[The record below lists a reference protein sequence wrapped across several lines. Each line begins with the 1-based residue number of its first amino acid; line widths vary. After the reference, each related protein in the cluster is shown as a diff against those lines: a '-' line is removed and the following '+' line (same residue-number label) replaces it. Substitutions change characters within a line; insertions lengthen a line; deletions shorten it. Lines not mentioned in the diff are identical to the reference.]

1 MSLVA
6 EAWPVSYTALNVM
19 AGFKKC
25 GIFPL
30 NPSQVTDKQLM
41 PSVGV
46 KPKQKDVDPS
56 AEKERPVSDASGPL
70 FSPERER
77 CCTRRDSKKATMYKT
92 LTTSLG

>member
-1 MSLVA
+1 LHFVWQWVTLLLNFGALVA
-6 EAWPVSYTALNVM
+6 EVWPVSYTALNVM

-30 NPSQVTDKQLM
+30 NPSQVTDRQLM

-70 FSPERER
+70 FSPEKEV
-77 CCTRRDSKKATMYKT
+77 
-92 LTTSLG
+92 L